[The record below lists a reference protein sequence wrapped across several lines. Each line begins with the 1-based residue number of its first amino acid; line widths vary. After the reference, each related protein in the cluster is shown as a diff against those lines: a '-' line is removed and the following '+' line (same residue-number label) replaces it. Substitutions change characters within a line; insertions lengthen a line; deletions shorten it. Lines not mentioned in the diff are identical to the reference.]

1 MVANNNYGRIS
12 FLGEKI
18 KNNLADKPEKD
29 EYMSLLY
36 NDKLITPDQYNNY
49 LKSNNSD
56 DIVKAGL
63 VTGAIA
69 LIAYLLA
76 KAS

>member
-18 KNNLADKPEKD
+18 KNNLANKQEKD

-36 NDKLITPDQYNNY
+36 HDHLITQDQYNNY
-49 LKSNNSD
+49 LKSNNTD
-56 DIVKAGL
+56 EIIKAGL
-63 VTGAIA
+63 VVGAIA